1 MLSVGVCV
9 GRSLGLCKK
18 QFPKHLTKAALRK
31 LLGVAMY
38 MSDFSVVARS
48 VTYSQDYYGGTS
60 SGSLEAKKERWTRA
74 FSLSLLMNIPKEAGR
89 AAGCWRPPNCLKL
102 LHAGQN

>member
-1 MLSVGVCV
+1 
-9 GRSLGLCKK
+9 
-18 QFPKHLTKAALRK
+18 
-31 LLGVAMY
+31 MY

-102 LHAGQN
+102 LHAGQNQASAGKQLKTQAICSAATTLNSTG